1 MSAHPKRNR
10 RLAKFLNPSH
20 LRRLDQ
26 STVFARKN
34 PEFWQSV
41 ALAVA
46 TEKA

>member
-20 LRRLDQ
+20 LRRLTNQ
-26 STVFARKN
+26 PFLPKN